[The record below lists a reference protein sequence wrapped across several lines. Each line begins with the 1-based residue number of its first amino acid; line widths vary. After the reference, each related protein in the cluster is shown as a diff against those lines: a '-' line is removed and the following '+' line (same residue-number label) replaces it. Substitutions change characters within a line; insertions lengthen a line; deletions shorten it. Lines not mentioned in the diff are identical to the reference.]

1 MNNNESG
8 FSLIIVVIF
17 MSIAAL
23 FVGYIMGSWL
33 ISFMTEES
41 EQQMADNDVEQ
52 VQEIGSN
59 ESAADNQPEINEE
72 STQGNIL
79 NKENEDAG
87 KETNGTTEKQNT
99 ETAEKQI
106 AGDSQFEKNNLS
118 GTFAVQIGAFN
129 NIDSAI
135 SLKKEMEDLG
145 FEAFITES
153 QPHKIRVG
161 AFETRE
167 KAEEVEAQ
175 LESRDYEGFIVL
187 RD

>member
-41 EQQMADNDVEQ
+41 EKEIADNNVEQVEQ
-52 VQEIGSN
+52 VQEVSSN
-59 ESAADNQPEINEE
+59 DSAENNQAGINEE
-72 STQGNIL
+72 SPQENVL
-79 NKENEDAG
+79 NE
-87 KETNGTTEKQNT
+87 ETNETTVEQNT
-99 ETAEKQI
+99 EGEEEQTTEESK
-106 AGDSQFEKNNLS
+106 FEGNDLS

-135 SLKKEMEDLG
+135 SLKEEMEDLG

-161 AFETRE
+161 SFETRE
-167 KAEEVEAQ
+167 EAEEVEAQ
-175 LESRDYEGFIVL
+175 LERRDYEGFIVL

>member
-41 EQQMADNDVEQ
+41 EQQIADNDVEQ
-52 VQEIGSN
+52 VEELQEVSSN
-59 ESAADNQPEINEE
+59 ESAADNQVEINEE
-72 STQGNIL
+72 STQENAL
-79 NKENEDAG
+79 NE
-87 KETNGTTEKQNT
+87 ETNQITGEQNT
-99 ETAEKQI
+99 ETVEEQTAE
-106 AGDSQFEKNNLS
+106 DSQFEGNDLS

-135 SLKKEMEDLG
+135 SLREEMKDLG

-161 AFETRE
+161 SFETRE
-167 KAEEVEAQ
+167 EAEEVEAQ

>member
-1 MNNNESG
+1 MRNNESG

-41 EQQMADNDVEQ
+41 EQEIADDTVEQ
-52 VQEIGSN
+52 VEEVQDISNNEPGEDNQSLITEESSQANISN
-59 ESAADNQPEINEE
+59 EEEIEKTEE
-72 STQGNIL
+72 
-79 NKENEDAG
+79 ENV
-87 KETNGTTEKQNT
+87 
-99 ETAEKQI
+99 ETADQETR
-106 AGDSQFEKNNLS
+106 DESQFEGENLS

-135 SLKKEMEDLG
+135 SLKEEMEDLG
-145 FEAFITES
+145 YEAFITES
-153 QPHKIRVG
+153 KPHKIRVG
-161 AFETRE
+161 SFETRE
-167 KAEEVEAQ
+167 EAEEVEAQ
-175 LESRDYEGFIVL
+175 LGSRDIEGFIVF